1 MGKKIAAI
9 IGTLVII
16 ALITTGVYYFVS
28 SRNANDNDTSSPGTS
43 SSVDNQNNPTK
54 EGNMLV
60 VYYSAQGHTE
70 EVANRI
76 AQNLGADTFVI
87 APADD
92 YSSED
97 LDWTDENSR
106 VNREHEDES
115 LRNVELTTTEVPNW
129 DDYDTVLIGY
139 PIWWGIAAWPVN
151 NFVTNND
158 FTSKTVIPFCTSASS
173 GMGQSGELLAEMAG
187 TGDWQEGHRF
197 PSNPSN
203 DEIDSWADSLL
214 Q

>member
-9 IGTLVII
+9 IGILVII

-76 AQNLGADTFVI
+76 AHNLGADIFAIT
-87 APADD
+87 PADD

-97 LDWTDENSR
+97 LDWTDDSSR
-106 VNREHEDES
+106 VSREHADET
-115 LRNVELTTTEVPNW
+115 LRNVSLTTTEVPNW
-129 DDYDTVLIGY
+129 DNYSTILIGY
-139 PIWWGIAAWPVN
+139 PIWWGEAAWPVSS
-151 NFVTNND
+151 FVASND
-158 FTSKTVIPFCTSASS
+158 FTGKTIIPFCTSASS
-173 GMGQSGELLAEMAG
+173 GIGQSGVELAEVAG
-187 TGDWQEGHRF
+187 TGNWQEGHRF
-197 PSNPSN
+197 SSNPS
-203 DEIDSWADSLL
+203 DEEVDSWTNSLS